1 MKRDMA
7 ADQLDRPSLPVS
19 GRVYTVLSGAVLVLL
34 STTVPYLTL
43 LNAFFMAGIF
53 MAGMFSIY
61 FAVMHYQI
69 RLSYSDAFLFAS
81 LGGIAGGLI
90 SEIAGYLLMEY
101 AGYRPGAE
109 SLMLLVG
116 WVHQLADGNPELVE
130 LVRELDREAE
140 SIARISPDIN
150 LKDLLVWIVVSA
162 GLYAPVTGL
171 GGIFMVFRLK
181 RQAVKAR

>member
-1 MKRDMA
+1 MA
-7 ADQLDRPSLPVS
+7 ADVVDRPSLPAS
-19 GRVYTVLSGAVLVLL
+19 GRFYTVLLGAFLVVL

-90 SEIAGYLLMEY
+90 SEIVGYLLIEF
-101 AGYRPGAE
+101 AGYRPGTE

-116 WVHQLADGNPELVE
+116 WVHQMAAGNPELVD
-130 LVRELDREAE
+130 LVHELDREAK
-140 SIARISPDIN
+140 SIAQISPDIN

-181 RQAVKAR
+181 RQAAKSR